1 MELSSLVYICIM
13 SLFCTFI
20 SFIWGIHEEITRT
33 YRKYGFKTSI
43 IAFAIFLITL
53 LYILYCAANGTLH
66 TA

>member
-13 SLFCTFI
+13 SLFCTFT

-33 YRKYGFKTSI
+33 YRKYGFKTSV
-43 IAFAIFLITL
+43 IAFGVFLITL
-53 LYILYCAANGTLH
+53 SYTLYCAANGTLH